1 MSVTIAL
8 MFFFTVYVLEMVGKG
23 TWFRPWARGLL
34 GDYAYPVRY
43 SFIFVSAATTHKHLE
58 QIATIFWTGFAHF
71 PGQLRA
77 TNVSKLPH
85 TRAFY
90 PTVDRGWLIDFWNLE
105 VKWIFVALPIGF
117 LLMLLFYYDH
127 VGAPLTRIDQA
138 LSDYDLRTKVAS
150 QHKQSNF
157 LSRSQAVS
165 TGISFCSDARASL
178 QESSTFPYQTDWS
191 RRYIN
196 LTTFSSPC

>member
-1 MSVTIAL
+1 MGVTIAL
-8 MFFFTVYVLEMVGKG
+8 MFFFTVYVLELVDKG
-23 TWFRPWARGLL
+23 IWFRPWIRAFLS
-34 GDYAYPVRY
+34 DYSYPVSMTR
-43 SFIFVSAATTHKHLE
+43 SMNQFSQLTQTP

-127 VGAPLTRIDQA
+127 VSAIPTR
-138 LSDYDLRTKVAS
+138 T
-150 QHKQSNF
+150 H
-157 LSRSQAVS
+157 
-165 TGISFCSDARASL
+165 
-178 QESSTFPYQTDWS
+178 
-191 RRYIN
+191 
-196 LTTFSSPC
+196 